1 MRSKSWSSTHP
12 PEAPEDL
19 TPPEQSAGEEQGA
32 ATLELSQLID
42 TLPEQLRRQA
52 LTHPSWVD
60 DRTTSYERLAFL
72 GDSVLGLAVAS
83 ELHERFAEQGSGRLT
98 QVLNQSVSGT
108 ACAQV
113 AKALGVPELL
123 RETAPADT
131 GSGIPVD
138 VLIGAERPLPE
149 ITEALIGA
157 CFLALGFVI
166 TAEAVAA
173 AFAPQI
179 QFAAETRIDFKSA
192 LQELLARRGARIE
205 YDVIGEEGPAH
216 DRTFEVSALL
226 DGEQVGRG
234 QGRSKKI
241 AEQRAAEQALER
253 LGG

>member
-1 MRSKSWSSTHP
+1 LPLSKLIGALP
-12 PEAPEDL
+12 
-19 TPPEQSAGEEQGA
+19 GE
-32 ATLELSQLID
+32 
-42 TLPEQLRRQA
+42 LRGQA
-52 LTHPSWVD
+52 LTHPSWVE
-60 DRTTSYERLAFL
+60 DRTSSYERLAFL
-72 GDSVLGLAVAS
+72 GDSVLGLAIAS
-83 ELHERFAEQGSGRLT
+83 DLHHRFGEQGSGRLT
-98 QVLNQSVSGT
+98 QILNQTVSGS

-113 AKALGVPELL
+113 AAALGVPELL
-123 RETAPADT
+123 RESAPTDT

-157 CFLALGFVI
+157 CFLAHGWEV

-205 YDVIGEEGPAH
+205 YEVIGEAGPPH
-216 DRTFEVSALL
+216 NRTFEVSALL

-234 QGRSKKI
+234 EGRSKKI
-241 AEQRAAEQALER
+241 AEQRAAERALER

>member
-1 MRSKSWSSTHP
+1 LSSS
-12 PEAPEDL
+12 
-19 TPPEQSAGEEQGA
+19 EQSAGEGQGA
-32 ATLELSQLID
+32 ATLELAQLID
-42 TLPEQLRRQA
+42 ALPERLRVQA
-52 LTHPSWVD
+52 LTHPSWVE

-83 ELHERFAEQGSGRLT
+83 YLHQRFPGQGSGRLT
-98 QVLNQSVSGT
+98 QILNQSVSGT

-113 AKALGVPELL
+113 ARALGVPELL
-123 RETAPADT
+123 RESAPRDT

-157 CFLALGFVI
+157 CFLAHGWEK
-166 TAEAVAA
+166 ASEAVAA
-173 AFAPQI
+173 AFTPQI
-179 QFAAETRIDFKSA
+179 EFAAETRIDFKSA

-205 YDVIGEEGPAH
+205 YTVISEAGPPH
-216 DRTFEVSALL
+216 DRTFDVSALL

-234 QGRSKKI
+234 EGRSKKI
-241 AEQRAAEQALER
+241 AEQRAAERALER